1 MLALGIATAFGNLVG
16 LRTVYATEVREEQ
29 QPVVRRRDKEMLNHV
44 IAAQLGSANSLTA
57 SFLGAVV
64 ISTSAL
70 CETIAGDGDDN
81 ILFGDEVFHRHF
93 PIEGNDGGATLIA
106 ELLNNFAKFFGDDC
120 ALTLRLSQDIL
131 QIFNAG
137 AQFGVLIQD
146 LLTFQSCQS
155 AQLQGQDCVGLDLI
169 NIQQLHQAATC
180 LIDRG

>member
-106 ELLNNFAKFFGDDC
+106 ELLNDFAKFFGDDC
-120 ALTLRLSQDIL
+120 ALTLRLSQNVL
-131 QIFNAG
+131 QIFNARLK
-137 AQFGVLIQD
+137 FGVLIQD

-155 AQLQGQDCVGLDLI
+155 AQLQGQNCIGLDLI
-169 NIQQLHQAATC
+169 DIEQLHQATAC